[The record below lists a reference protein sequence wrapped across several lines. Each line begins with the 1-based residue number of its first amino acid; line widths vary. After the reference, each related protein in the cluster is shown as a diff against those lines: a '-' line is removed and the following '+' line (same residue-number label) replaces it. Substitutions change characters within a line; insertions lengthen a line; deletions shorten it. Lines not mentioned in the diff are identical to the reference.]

1 MVGLVE
7 IVLFLLPFGVFALWR
22 VLAPHASR
30 LAVAGA
36 LLAMLVLAVSAV
48 TLYRRS
54 HLEAHQRYVPATT
67 MPDGRV
73 VQGHA
78 AP

>member
-1 MVGLVE
+1 MIGLVE
-7 IVLFLLPFGVFALWR
+7 IVLFLLPFALFAMWR

-36 LLAMLVLAVSAV
+36 LLAMLVLATSAV
-48 TLYRRS
+48 TLYRRA
-54 HLEAHQRYVPATT
+54 HMEAHQRYIPATT
-67 MPDGRV
+67 LPDGRV
-73 VQGHA
+73 VPGHA

>member
-7 IVLFLLPFGVFALWR
+7 ILLFLTPFVLFALWR

-30 LAVAGA
+30 LAIAGA
-36 LLAMLVLAVSAV
+36 LVLALIVAGGAVS
-48 TLYRRS
+48 LFRRG
-54 HLEAHQRYVPATT
+54 HMEATQRYVPATT
-67 MPDGRV
+67 LPDGTV
-73 VQGHA
+73 VPGHA

>member
-7 IVLFLLPFGVFALWR
+7 IVLFLLPFALFALWR

-30 LAVAGA
+30 VAVIAA
-36 LLAMLVLAVSAV
+36 LLAMLVLAFGAT
-48 TLYRRS
+48 TLYRRA
-54 HLEAHQRYVPATT
+54 HMEAHQRYIPATT
-67 MPDGRV
+67 LPDGRV
-73 VQGHA
+73 VPGHA

>member
-7 IVLFLLPFGVFALWR
+7 IALFLLPFGLFALWR

-30 LAVAGA
+30 VAVIAA
-36 LLAMLVLAVSAV
+36 LLAMAVLATGAV
-48 TLYRRS
+48 TLFRRG
-54 HLEAHQRYVPATT
+54 HMQAHQRYVPATT
-67 MPDGRV
+67 LPDGRV
-73 VQGHA
+73 VPGHA

>member
-7 IVLFLLPFGVFALWR
+7 IVLFLLPFVMFALWR

-36 LLAMLVLAVSAV
+36 LLAMVILAFGAVS
-48 TLYRRS
+48 LYRRV
-54 HLEAHQRYVPATT
+54 HMEPYQRYIPATT
-67 MPDGRV
+67 LPDGRV
-73 VQGHA
+73 VPGHA